1 MSNHTGTAHAEHHP
15 SAKLYIGVLV
25 ALVVLTVITVL
36 AAGVNFG
43 SPSINVVIALTIATI
58 KASLVALFFM
68 HLLYDKP
75 MNTLIFLSGV
85 MFLGVFLGFCL
96 IDVNAI
102 QEIVPANA
110 KVPLAVAAP
119 GTPGAPSSAPA
130 AAVPG
135 AAASTAAP
143 AAAPPAAEH
152 H

>member
-85 MFLGVFLGFCL
+85 LFLGVFLGFCL

-102 QEIVPANA
+102 PEIVPANA

-119 GTPGAPSSAPA
+119 GTPGAPGAAPA
-130 AAVPG
+130 APA
-135 AAASTAAP
+135 